1 MRNLTKSAENADAE
15 FAPLYS
21 VFADACA
28 NARDAAA
35 SFVVAA
41 GGLAFAEITLIE
53 CLDDSTYDRVA
64 TVKAI
69 LRSNHGPSPEAFIAS
84 VAETNALLQS
94 GFDDGYVYTP
104 PATAQPD
111 ERTCPWCAETIK
123 AAAVICRFCG
133 RDVQVQPN
141 AG

>member
-1 MRNLTKSAENADAE
+1 MANFARSAEEAEAE

-21 VFADACA
+21 AFADACA
-28 NARDAAA
+28 NARDAFA
-35 SFVVAA
+35 SFVAAA
-41 GGLAFAEITLIE
+41 GIFAEVTLAE

-84 VAETNALLQS
+84 VAETNALIQN
-94 GFDDGYVYTP
+94 GFDDGYIYTP
-104 PATAQPD
+104 LATAQLD

-123 AAAVICRFCG
+123 AAVVICRFCN

-141 AG
+141 AA